1 MNVINLVNLEKVYH
15 EDMPEIAVHAVDRLN
30 LSIAHGEAVGIVGPS
45 GCGKSTLMQLIGCL
59 DRPTRGSYLL
69 EDEDVARFGDN
80 ELAKVRN
87 KRIGFVFQTFN
98 LLARYTALENVMLPL
113 KYSGEPNAKAL
124 SLAALEK
131 VGLSNR
137 ALHLPNELSGGQKQR
152 VAIARALVNT
162 PAILLADEPTGAL
175 DSRTGAEILDL
186 LLELNAHGSTLI
198 IVTHDLG
205 VARRMKRVVKLRD
218 GRVEADGTPE
228 AVLGPEGVH

>member
-69 EDEDVARFGDN
+69 EDQDVARFGDN
-80 ELAKVRN
+80 ELANVRN

-113 KYSGEPNAKAL
+113 KYSGDAEPRTKA
-124 SLAALEK
+124 LAALEK
-131 VGLSNR
+131 VGLANR
-137 ALHLPNELSGGQKQR
+137 AHHLPNELSGGQKQR

-175 DSRTGAEILDL
+175 DSRTGTEILDL
-186 LLELNAHGSTLI
+186 LLELNSHGSTLI

-228 AVLGPEGVH
+228 AVLGAVDAH

>member
-1 MNVINLVNLEKVYH
+1 MNVIELVNLEKVYH
-15 EDMPEIAVHAVDRLN
+15 EDKPEIAVHAVNKLN
-30 LSIAHGEAVGIVGPS
+30 LAITHGEAVGIVGPS

-69 EDEDVARFGDN
+69 ENHDVARFGDN
-80 ELAKVRN
+80 ELARVRN
-87 KRIGFVFQTFN
+87 KSIGFVFQTFN
-98 LLARYTALENVMLPL
+98 LLARYSALENVMLPL
-113 KYSGEPNAKAL
+113 KYSNDPDPKTK
-124 SLAALEK
+124 SLVALEK
-131 VGLSNR
+131 VGLANR
-137 ALHLPNELSGGQKQR
+137 AHHLPNELSGGQKQR

-186 LLELNAHGSTLI
+186 LLELNSHGSTLI

-218 GRVEADGTPE
+218 GSVEADGTPQ
-228 AVLGPEGVH
+228 AVLGAVEVH

>member
-69 EDEDVARFGDN
+69 EDQDVARFGDN
-80 ELAKVRN
+80 ELANVRN

-113 KYSGEPNAKAL
+113 ELAGDAAAVAKARGWL
-124 SLAALEK
+124 DR
-131 VGLSNR
+131 VGLGKR
-137 ALHLPNELSGGQKQR
+137 TTHYPKQLSGGEQQR
-152 VAIARALVNT
+152 VAIARAFAGD
-162 PAILLADEPTGAL
+162 PKLLMADEPTGNL
-175 DSRTGAEILDL
+175 DGATGGEIAELMFR
-186 LLELNAHGSTLI
+186 LNHEHGTTLVL
-198 IVTHDLG
+198 VTHDSTL
-205 VARRMKRVVKLRD
+205 ASRCSRRLSLAS
-218 GRVEADGTPE
+218 GRLVGDER
-228 AVLGPEGVH
+228 LH

>member
-80 ELAKVRN
+80 ELANVRN

-113 KYSGEPNAKAL
+113 KYSGDAEPRAKA
-124 SLAALEK
+124 LAALEK
-131 VGLSNR
+131 VGLANR
-137 ALHLPNELSGGQKQR
+137 AHHLPNELSGGQKQR

-175 DSRTGAEILDL
+175 DSRTGTEILDL

-218 GRVEADGTPE
+218 GRVEADGTPD
-228 AVLGPEGVH
+228 AVLGPVDAH

>member
-1 MNVINLVNLEKVYH
+1 MNVIELVNLEKVYH
-15 EDMPEIAVHAVDRLN
+15 EDMPDIAVHAVNKLN
-30 LSIAHGEAVGIVGPS
+30 LAISHGEAVGIVGPS

-69 EDEDVARFGDN
+69 EDQDVARFGDN

-113 KYSGEPNAKAL
+113 KYSNDPDPRAKAL
-124 SLAALEK
+124 TALER

-137 ALHLPNELSGGQKQR
+137 AHHLPTELSGGQKQR

-175 DSRTGAEILDL
+175 DSRTGSEILDL
-186 LLELNAHGSTLI
+186 LLELNSHGSTLI

-218 GRVEADGTPE
+218 GRVEADGSPE
-228 AVLGPEGVH
+228 AVLGAVDTH

>member
-69 EDEDVARFGDN
+69 EDQDVARFGDN
-80 ELAKVRN
+80 ELANVRN

-113 KYSGEPNAKAL
+113 KYSGDADPRSKA
-124 SLAALEK
+124 LAALEK
-131 VGLSNR
+131 VGLANR
-137 ALHLPNELSGGQKQR
+137 AHHLPNELSGGQKQR

-175 DSRTGAEILDL
+175 DSRTGTEILDL
-186 LLELNAHGSTLI
+186 LLELNSHGSTLI

-228 AVLGPEGVH
+228 AVLGAVDAH

>member
-15 EDMPEIAVHAVDRLN
+15 EDTPDIAVHAVDRLN

-69 EDEDVARFGDN
+69 EDQDVAKFGDN
-80 ELAKVRN
+80 ELANVRN

-98 LLARYTALENVMLPL
+98 LLARYSALENVMLPL

-131 VGLSNR
+131 VGLANR
-137 ALHLPNELSGGQKQR
+137 AHHLPNELSGGQKQR

-175 DSRTGAEILDL
+175 DSRTGTEILDL
-186 LLELNAHGSTLI
+186 LLDLNSHGSTLI

-205 VARRMKRVVKLRD
+205 VARRMRRVVKLRD

-228 AVLGPEGVH
+228 EVLGAVEAH

>member
-69 EDEDVARFGDN
+69 EDQDVARFGDN
-80 ELAKVRN
+80 ELANVRN

-113 KYSGEPNAKAL
+113 KYSGDAEPRTKA
-124 SLAALEK
+124 LAALEK
-131 VGLSNR
+131 VGLANR
-137 ALHLPNELSGGQKQR
+137 AHHLPNELSGGQKQR

-175 DSRTGAEILDL
+175 DSRTGTEILDL
-186 LLELNAHGSTLI
+186 LLELNSHGSTLI

-218 GRVEADGTPE
+218 GRVEADGTPD
-228 AVLGPEGVH
+228 AVLGPADAH

>member
-69 EDEDVARFGDN
+69 EDQDVARFGDN
-80 ELAKVRN
+80 ELANVRN

-113 KYSGEPNAKAL
+113 KYSGDAEPRTKA
-124 SLAALEK
+124 LAALEK
-131 VGLSNR
+131 VGLANR
-137 ALHLPNELSGGQKQR
+137 AHHLPNELSGGQKQR

-175 DSRTGAEILDL
+175 DSRTGTEILDL
-186 LLELNAHGSTLI
+186 LLELNSHGSTLI

-218 GRVEADGTPE
+218 GRVEADGTPD
-228 AVLGPEGVH
+228 AVLGAVDAH

>member
-69 EDEDVARFGDN
+69 EDQDVARFGDN
-80 ELAKVRN
+80 ELANVRN

-113 KYSGEPNAKAL
+113 KYAGTSDAATLAMNALK
-124 SLAALEK
+124 K
-131 VGLSNR
+131 VGLENR
-137 ALHLPNELSGGQKQR
+137 ASHLPNELSGGQKQR

-186 LLELNAHGSTLI
+186 LLELNSHGSTLI

-228 AVLGPEGVH
+228 AVLGPVDAH